1 MKTTAFELQTF
12 KPKRHKKNF
21 IEIDSQKLIQV
32 IRYSQ
37 EVNEAIKKG
46 LNL

>member
-37 EVNEAIKKG
+37 EVNGVIRENI
-46 LNL
+46 